1 MMLER
6 GLTTHEVRE
15 RVDYSCG
22 QREGGLLMRLERGF
36 TTHEVRERVDYSC
49 G

>member
-1 MMLER
+1 MRLER
-6 GLTTHEVRE
+6 GFTNHAVRE

-22 QREGGLLMRLERGF
+22 KREVLLLMRLERGLA
-36 TTHEVRERVDYSC
+36 THGVRERVDYSW

>member
-1 MMLER
+1 MRLER

-15 RVDYSCG
+15 R
-22 QREGGLLMRLERGF
+22 EL
-36 TTHEVRERVDYSC
+36 TTHEVRERVDYSR